1 MVNLHNGSV
10 LILGAGP
17 QTSILDRKGVLML
30 DTETGTSTTLGDTL
44 FARHH
49 PGCTLFH
56 SPKHDY
62 RPVVYVGGG
71 CTLDGPTSEVLD
83 YTLTDTWEQ
92 SK

>member
-1 MVNLHNGSV
+1 MVNLHNGSI

-17 QTSILDRKGVLML
+17 QTSIYDRTGVLML

-44 FARHH
+44 FTRHH
-49 PGCTLFH
+49 PGCTLFY

-71 CTLDGPTSEVLD
+71 CAGQTTSELLD

>member
-1 MVNLHNGSV
+1 MKTSEKVWANGTVMIGPDLPSALEAHCMVNLHNGSV

-62 RPVVYVGGG
+62 R
-71 CTLDGPTSEVLD
+71 
-83 YTLTDTWEQ
+83 
-92 SK
+92 